1 MWGTRP
7 FNGYMSEVRLWNVV
21 RTANQIKENMLGVDP
36 DSDGLVAYYKL
47 DGTVEDASGNGM
59 EPEDMSAPS
68 FVDLDNPIAIGGG
81 L

>member
-1 MWGTRP
+1 
-7 FNGYMSEVRLWNVV
+7 
-21 RTANQIKENMLGVDP
+21 MLGVDP